1 MNQPIAIFP
10 GAPGEGIFSGSSV
23 IDVNNTSGFFP
34 NQTNGVIAFYTLNT
48 AEEETQNIAYS
59 RDGGYTFTKYSEN
72 PIISINSTQF
82 RDPKVIYYAPIS
94 TWIMVIAYAQ
104 DFVIG
109 FYTSTDLKDWQHAS
123 NFSHHGLLG
132 LQYECPN
139 LVPMPMLKNSTIPNP
154 LDPSNFESEQM
165 YILAISINPGAP
177 LGGSIAEYFPGTFNG
192 THFSPVDNA
201 ARIADFG
208 KDNYAGQWF
217 YGIPDTSPQIS
228 IAWASNW
235 QYSQVVPT
243 GEREGF
249 RSVMSLPRYN
259 VLANT
264 TRQPYNLIS
273 LPYDLEPLHTTT
285 DALAMLDKANS
296 SLLYDYSSTVP
307 SGALR
312 LCLNITNIPLV
323 NATGTANFT
332 FLSSTTG
339 ESIRGGF
346 YLGGDTPFFLH
357 RGNTRGFAAEN
368 PFFTNSFSTNNL
380 IDPDTRDFRLEVV
393 IDRAIIEVFLGNGFR
408 SATNTFFAEGV
419 LDTLLVASRE
429 VSPGVEVSAAVYGLK
444 SAWAQEEV
452 GNGNGTVSGNVT
464 RMGEGQRVK
473 RDVMGHLQLES
484 R

>member
-1 MNQPIAIFP
+1 MNQPIAIYP

-34 NQTNGVIAFYTLNT
+34 NQTNGVVAFYTLNT
-48 AEEETQNIAYS
+48 VEEETQNIAYS

-72 PIISINSTQF
+72 PIISIKSTQF
-82 RDPKVIYYAPIS
+82 RDPKVIYYAPTS
-94 TWIMVIAYAQ
+94 TWVMVLSYAQ

-109 FYTSTDLKDWQHAS
+109 FYTSTNLKQWEHAS
-123 NFSHHGLLG
+123 NFSHYGLLG

-139 LVPMPMLKNSTIPNP
+139 LVPMPMLRNLTIPNP

-177 LGGSIAEYFPGTFNG
+177 LGGSVAQYFPGTFNG
-192 THFSPVDNA
+192 THFIPVDNA

-217 YGIPDTSPQIS
+217 YGIPDMSPQIS

-243 GEREGF
+243 GGLEGF

-273 LPYDLEPLHTTT
+273 LPYDLGLLQTTS
-285 DALAMLDKANS
+285 DALATLSEVNS
-296 SLLYDYSSTVP
+296 SLLYDYSTTVP
-307 SGALR
+307 SGAVR
-312 LCLNITNIPLV
+312 LSMDITNIPLV

-332 FLSSTTG
+332 FLASSTG

-346 YLGGDTPFFLH
+346 YLGGDTPFFLN
-357 RGNTRGFAAEN
+357 RGNIRGFDN

-408 SATNTFFAEGV
+408 SATNTFFGEGV
-419 LDTLLVASRE
+419 LDTLIVASKE
-429 VSPGVEVSAAVYGLK
+429 ISEGVEISAEVYGLK
-444 SAWAQEEV
+444 SAWAEE
-452 GNGNGTVSGNVT
+452 GSGNGTAMGNVT
-464 RMGEGQRVK
+464 RMGDSQRVK
-473 RDVMGHLQLES
+473 RDIFGHLQLES